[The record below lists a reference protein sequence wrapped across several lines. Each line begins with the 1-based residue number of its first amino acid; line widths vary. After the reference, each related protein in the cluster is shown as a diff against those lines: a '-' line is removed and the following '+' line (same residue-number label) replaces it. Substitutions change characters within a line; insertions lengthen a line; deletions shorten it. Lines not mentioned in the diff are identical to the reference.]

1 MRERAFGPGEVDE
14 HVRVRE
20 GRGGIGSDRDA
31 ARRGAE
37 IPRVAPG
44 PFAPGDVERGGER
57 NTFGRRRRVE
67 ERAAHAAA
75 GSRDRDAHRVHL
87 AGGAGCVAPTGGG
100 SAGRASPVK
109 EATLSFSKNT
119 DRRVRFSALL
129 PFTLLK

>member
-87 AGGAGCVAPTGGG
+87 AGGARGGAPTGSGG
-100 SAGRASPVK
+100 ARRASPRS
-109 EATLSFSKNT
+109 ASTPALPKNT
-119 DRRVRFSALL
+119 PTR
-129 PFTLLK
+129 